1 MQARADKMLVR
12 DSNLKISYEGHAVV
26 WQGGNRTAANTIVID
41 RDEETFKAKG
51 SVVSELLDEKKSTVS
66 SPGQAKPE
74 DGSKAPVLKTT
85 SSKTSSSKTSGDAK
99 PADGSATAGDAGG
112 SVFTIVR
119 APEMLYEDSTKLA
132 HYTGGVKMTRD
143 RMTVASRE
151 LKAYFKENK
160 DRQNGESSLDHA
172 FADGAV
178 VVNEVAVDRTR
189 TGTAEH
195 VEYYTDDDRLVLN
208 GGVPKFVDSLR
219 GTTSGHQLT
228 YYSDDDR
235 LLVDGDTKAPA
246 VTHMK
251 KK

>member
-1 MQARADKMLVR
+1 
-12 DSNLKISYEGHAVV
+12 
-26 WQGGNRTAANTIVID
+26 
-41 RDEETFKAKG
+41 
-51 SVVSELLDEKKSTVS
+51 
-66 SPGQAKPE
+66 
-74 DGSKAPVLKTT
+74 
-85 SSKTSSSKTSGDAK
+85 
-99 PADGSATAGDAGG
+99 
-112 SVFTIVR
+112 
-119 APEMLYEDSTKLA
+119 MLYEDSTKLA
-132 HYTGGVKMTRD
+132 HYTGGVKLTRD

-178 VVNEVAVDRTR
+178 VVNEIATDRTR

-219 GTTSGHQLT
+219 GSTSGHQLT

-235 LLVDGDTKAPA
+235 LLVDGEKKTPA